1 MKKTE
6 GQRKLQQR
14 RESSKELR
22 SKGGGRRID
31 IVDAKIQDT
40 KRGQMNMRG
49 RKQSDVEIKGCELGE
64 RGKRSGLKRLEID
77 VVGAEGI

>member
-1 MKKTE
+1 
-6 GQRKLQQR
+6 
-14 RESSKELR
+14 
-22 SKGGGRRID
+22 
-31 IVDAKIQDT
+31 
-40 KRGQMNMRG
+40 MNMRG